1 MTLTASGESLSFL
14 VGLHPRRPS
23 LLSSAETSRAASMG
37 LIVSPGLSHSMLETD
52 ASSAEAKDAM
62 RSHELAL
69 KLPDIRSEMLFLR

>member
-1 MTLTASGESLSFL
+1 
-14 VGLHPRRPS
+14 
-23 LLSSAETSRAASMG
+23 MG